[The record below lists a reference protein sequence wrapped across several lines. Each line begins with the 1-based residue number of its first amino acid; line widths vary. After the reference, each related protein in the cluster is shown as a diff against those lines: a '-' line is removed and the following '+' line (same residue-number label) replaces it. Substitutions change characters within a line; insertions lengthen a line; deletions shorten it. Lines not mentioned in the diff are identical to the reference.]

1 MEFEQPELGH
11 RLPLIAG
18 DINGLTSGGVWN
30 LRDLQNVWLNAESA
44 AFHKKT
50 GLEMIY

>member
-18 DINGLTSGGVWN
+18 DINGLTSGGVWME
-30 LRDLQNVWLNAESA
+30 LEIFKMYSLMLYAESA
-44 AFHKKT
+44 Q
-50 GLEMIY
+50 L